1 MMVKI
6 THNGR
11 PFDAKRFARELEMKA
26 MDMAIQAMEE
36 KARGAAASIVDPE
49 TGNYADVFIDRLPE
63 SAVAIRTT
71 GSPSFARLLEKRL
84 GVGRGE
90 VEVMN
95 TPDGARQPK
104 IYLAHA
110 SEDKPRIRPLA
121 EFLMASGIEVWF
133 DEWEIEPGDSLR
145 EKMEEGLGAMTH
157 FVVALTETSI
167 TKHWVAKEID
177 VGLVRQVGGQSRFVP
192 LLIDLDPAKLSP
204 FLQTMLYLP
213 IDPADETQCKGLVDR
228 LHGVSRKPALGA
240 APRYV
245 QNAPAGFEGWSPA
258 AITVGSHIVESS
270 KHAMPVDPIVTLDS
284 LKDALDLETDD
295 LRIALLDLHDGG
307 FLREMNVQGHYA
319 PQPALFVDFDEAFMP
334 FSPRKD
340 AIVLANRM
348 MTGDSQTFETARVA
362 EELGWEPRPTNS
374 AICYLERAGAIK
386 PLTALASDPW
396 RAVQLIRTDN
406 TLRFARNHA

>member
-1 MMVKI
+1 MLKM
-6 THNGR
+6 TYNGR
-11 PFDAKRFARELEMKA
+11 PFDAKRFARDLEAKA
-26 MDMAIQAMEE
+26 MDMAMQAMEQQ
-36 KARGAAASIVDPE
+36 ARGAAASIIDPE
-49 TGNYADVFIDRLPE
+49 TGRHADVFIDRLPE
-63 SAVAIRTT
+63 NAIAIRTT
-71 GSPSFARLLEKRL
+71 GSPAFARLLEKRL

-90 VEVMN
+90 VETMN
-95 TPDGARQPK
+95 AADGAQHPK

-121 EFLMASGIEVWF
+121 EYLMANGIEVWL

-167 TKHWVAKEID
+167 TKPWVAKEID

-192 LLIDLDPAKLSP
+192 LLIHLNPAKLSP
-204 FLQTMLYLP
+204 FLQSMLYLS
-213 IDPADETQCKGLVDR
+213 IDPADETQCKALVDR
-228 LHGVSRKPALGA
+228 LHGISRKPALGP

-245 QNAPAGFEGWSPA
+245 QTAPEGLEGWSRA
-258 AITVGSHIVESS
+258 AIAVGRHIVEASE
-270 KHAMPVDPIVTLDS
+270 HAMSVDPIVTLES
-284 LKDALDLETDD
+284 LQDALDLQPDD

-307 FLREMNVQGHYA
+307 YLREMNVQGHYA
-319 PQPALFVDFDEAFMP
+319 PQPALFVEFDEAFMP
-334 FSPRKD
+334 FSPRED

-348 MTGDSQTFETARVA
+348 VTGDERAFDTARMA
-362 EELGWEPRPTNS
+362 GELGWEPRRTNS

-386 PLTALASDPW
+386 SRTTLASAPW
-396 RAVQLIRTDN
+396 RAVQLIRTDD